1 MRRHALTPSRAAPGR
16 DPGET
21 MLTKQE
27 LEEERRAKRSRIE
40 QEKEERGLL
49 EAVIRD
55 SVLSG
60 IGRPDGPHRVQVTRV
75 WGGRYRVNGFVGPDV
90 ASVPVAHS
98 YFLEADGDGRILSS
112 SPAIT
117 RVFGPAVPK

>member
-1 MRRHALTPSRAAPGR
+1 
-16 DPGET
+16 

-40 QEKEERGLL
+40 QETQERGLL

-55 SVLSG
+55 SVMSIL
-60 IGRPDGPHRVQVTRV
+60 GRPDGLHRVQVTRL
-75 WGGRYRVNGFVGPDV
+75 WGGRYRVNVFLGADV
-90 ASVPVAHS
+90 ASFRVAHS
-98 YFLEADGDGRILSS
+98 YFLEADGDGKILSS

-117 RVFGPAVPK
+117 KVFGPTAI

>member
-1 MRRHALTPSRAAPGR
+1 MS
-16 DPGET
+16 
-21 MLTKQE
+21 TKQE
-27 LEEERRAKRSRIE
+27 LDEAKRARQSRIE
-40 QEKEERGLL
+40 QEKQEHGLL

-60 IGRPDGPHRVQVTRV
+60 LGRPDGPHRVQVTRV
-75 WGGRYRVNGFVGPDV
+75 WGGRYRVNVFLGSDV
-90 ASVPVAHS
+90 ASFRVAHS

-117 RVFGPAVPK
+117 RVFGPATPQ